1 MEMKQIPNERQVYEM
16 LKENIVAP
24 GKYICNPA
32 LTSEGRFPA
41 NEPVLGVLYGSEG
54 VETNS

>member
-1 MEMKQIPNERQVYEM
+1 MKQIPNERQVYEM